1 MELMR
6 PTICALALLLTLP
19 ALAADGGC
27 EQAVDIGDKPTMD
40 GFVSYDDFLVAVMA
54 HKAKEE
60 AKRKHQ
66 KMCPE
71 LYLRAPL
78 LDMPQGE
85 SLDRAVQQSKEQA
98 PFDYSSNQTWYNRST
113 SRSFG
118 LPDLAND
125 SLAGESIH
133 TSFLALEDGPMDE
146 TLRGVLLTEQSPLD
160 GLLDGRTVV
169 SDIARQT
176 EQVLRER
183 EVETILAFQ
192 SGNFTEQLVGFYRTD
207 DGRLTLFVGETEF
220 LAIQS
225 TVHIETCLS
234 SCDEFAI
241 NLSFR

>member
-1 MELMR
+1 MELIR
-6 PTICALALLLTLP
+6 PTICALALLLALP
-19 ALAADGGC
+19 AMAADGGC
-27 EQAVDIGDKPTMD
+27 DQAVPLGDKPTMNS
-40 GFVSYDDFLVAVMA
+40 FVSYDDFLVAVMA
-54 HKAKEE
+54 HKAQEE

-71 LYLRAPL
+71 LYLRAPVL
-78 LDMPQGE
+78 TLPDGE
-85 SLDRAVQQSKEQA
+85 NLDRAVQQSQQQPA
-98 PFDYSSNQTWYNRST
+98 FDYSSNDTWYNRST

-160 GLLDGRTVV
+160 GVRDGRNVV
-169 SDIARQT
+169 SGIAQQV

-192 SGNFTEQLVGFYRTD
+192 SGNFTDQLQAVYFSE
-207 DGRLTLFVGETEF
+207 DGLLTLFLGEDDFIAT
-220 LAIQS
+220 QS

-234 SCDEFAI
+234 SCGEFSI